1 MNAEPRKVR
10 GHIPWEAVDARLK
23 ATRSTIVSTVRPDG
37 RPHAIPVWY
46 VWNGGSA
53 VYFTT
58 TRGSQKQKNLSHQ
71 PYAVVHFGNGDDV
84 LFAEGGV
91 AIVPDGDEK
100 KRVDAD
106 YQAKYVDPVSSKR
119 ASVYDN
125 PKDDLYRVDV
135 VRFVTWMYGT
145 ARGWTEWRFD

>member
-1 MNAEPRKVR
+1 M
-10 GHIPWEAVDARLK
+10 
-23 ATRSTIVSTVRPDG
+23 IVSTTRPDG
-37 RPHAIPVWY
+37 RPHAIPVWF

-58 TRGSQKQKNLSHQ
+58 TRGSQKQKNLAHL

-84 LFAEGGV
+84 LFAEGAV
-91 AIVPDGDEK
+91 AVVPDGDAK

-106 YQAKYVDPVSSKR
+106 YRAKYVDPVSGKS

>member
-1 MNAEPRKVR
+1 MIV
-10 GHIPWEAVDARLK
+10 
-23 ATRSTIVSTVRPDG
+23 ATTLPDG

-46 VWNGGSA
+46 VWDGAAA

-58 TRGSQKQKNLSHQ
+58 TRGSQKQKNLAHLQ
-71 PYAVVHFGNGDDV
+71 YAVVHFGDGDDV
-84 LFAEGGV
+84 LFAEGGIE
-91 AIVPDGDEK
+91 IVTDGAEK

-106 YQAKYVDPVSSKR
+106 YRAKYIDPVSGKS

-145 ARGWTEWRFD
+145 VRGWSEWRFD